1 MKAIGHMILAVSS
14 NVGILILPPVGGKVE
29 KGPQEKAKETEKNQC
44 PMPLEW
50 QLEGAGPS
58 RMYWDRFKVPRISHV
73 HKYAVQI
80 MNIKYLAEPGIR

>member
-1 MKAIGHMILAVSS
+1 MGSWRSGLQEQAI
-14 NVGILILPPVGGKVE
+14 
-29 KGPQEKAKETEKNQC
+29 ETEKNQC

-50 QLEGAGPS
+50 QLEGAGP
-58 RMYWDRFKVPRISHV
+58 RIYWDRFKVFSISHV